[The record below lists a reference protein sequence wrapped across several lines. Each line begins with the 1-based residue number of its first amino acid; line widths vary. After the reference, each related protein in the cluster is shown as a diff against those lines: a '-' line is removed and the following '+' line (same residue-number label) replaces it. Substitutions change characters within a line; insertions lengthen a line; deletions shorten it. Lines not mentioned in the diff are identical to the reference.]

1 MRKGLLELK
10 GVQRRLLTNLPSQ
23 FAGPV
28 KTRGLQGSLPG
39 FGIALISE
47 TDRFP
52 RDGGSSRSPAHL
64 IFPADGT
71 TRRLADDTAPPR
83 CDTIAES
90 SLWGPEPTRDHTV
103 GFQAW
108 AGPGRKTWL
117 PRAARC
123 E

>member
-52 RDGGSSRSPAHL
+52 
-64 IFPADGT
+64 
-71 TRRLADDTAPPR
+71 
-83 CDTIAES
+83 
-90 SLWGPEPTRDHTV
+90 
-103 GFQAW
+103 
-108 AGPGRKTWL
+108 PGRWKSL
-117 PRAARC
+117 EPGPF
-123 E
+123 